1 MSLLRFAAPSLVASL
16 LVACSP
22 TSVKPSVQHH
32 IAAPTAQSAPAA
44 NDIPPP
50 VSRSLSLPPPRAQA
64 KPETYSV
71 VVNNVKVQD
80 LLFALARD
88 ARVNVD
94 IHPGISGTITL
105 NALDQ
110 TLPQLLTRIARQ
122 TDMRFELDG
131 PNLVVMPDAPYL
143 RNYKV
148 DYVNLNRD
156 ASSSVS
162 IASQVGS
169 ANTSSGSGGNQQT
182 ATASG
187 NSSQSR
193 IDNSSKN
200 RFWES
205 LVQNMKDLLR
215 ETDKIFPEG
224 KGETTIQQTSSQ
236 SLSPLATSAIT
247 AALGQNAAANSPSPA
262 TMLGS
267 SANESTTVRTVTFR
281 EAASVIANIETGV
294 LSVRATSRQHEKI
307 QEFLDKVSS
316 RARRQVLIEAT
327 IAEVQLSQ
335 NYQQG
340 INWSTLNL
348 FDTGLRIV
356 QGAAGA
362 LSAPPSSFIEL
373 GYTSRGGNFDGAIKL
388 LESFGNVKVLSSPKL
403 SVLNNQS
410 AVLKV
415 VDDNIY
421 FTIDVDER
429 EGNQNAQAR
438 TIYTTTVHSVPV
450 GLVMNIT
457 PQIGD
462 DDDITLGVRPTLSR
476 VIGQAVDPNPVL
488 KDKGIV
494 NTIPIIRAREM
505 DSVMRVGNGNIAV
518 LGGLME
524 DLLDNR
530 TDAVPGISSL
540 SFIGGL
546 FQNRNDTQRKTEL
559 VIFIRPTIV
568 RDASMVGDYAAQRGA
583 LPRSDYFEHLV
594 GPDRIPPLPD
604 RAGGKTP

>member
-1 MSLLRFAAPSLVASL
+1 M
-16 LVACSP
+16 
-22 TSVKPSVQHH
+22 
-32 IAAPTAQSAPAA
+32 QSAPAA
-44 NDIPPP
+44 SEIPPP

-71 VVNNVKVQD
+71 VVNNVRVQD

-94 IHPGISGTITL
+94 IHPGISGTVTL

-131 PNLVVMPDAPYL
+131 PNLVVMPDTPYL
-143 RNYKV
+143 RSYRV

-162 IASQVGS
+162 IASQIGS
-169 ANTSSGSGGNQQT
+169 AASTGNSGGNQPT
-182 ATASG
+182 AMASG

-193 IDNSSKN
+193 IDNTSRH
-200 RFWES
+200 RFWDS
-205 LVQNMKDLLR
+205 LVQNVKDLLR
-215 ETDKIFPEG
+215 ETDKVFPEG

-236 SLSPLATSAIT
+236 TLSPLATSAIT
-247 AALGQNAAANSPSPA
+247 AALGQNSATAGSSANAPA
-262 TMLGS
+262 PGMLGT

-294 LSVRATSRQHEKI
+294 LSVRATSRQHEKV
-307 QEFLDKVSS
+307 QEFLDKVSH

-327 IAEVQLSQ
+327 IAEVQLSR

-340 INWSTLNL
+340 INWSALNL
-348 FDTGLRIV
+348 FDTGLRVI

-362 LSAPPSSFIEL
+362 LTAPASSFIEL

-462 DDDITLGVRPTLSR
+462 DDNITLGVRPTLSR

-494 NTIPIIRAREM
+494 NTIPVIRAREM

-540 SFIGGL
+540 SFIGAL
-546 FQNRNDTQRKTEL
+546 FQNRDDTQRKTEL

-568 RDASMVGDYAAQRGA
+568 RDTSIAGDYAGQRDL
-583 LPRSDYFEHLV
+583 LPRPDYFEHLV
-594 GPDRIPPLPD
+594 GPQLIPPLPE
-604 RAGGKTP
+604 RAGGKAP